1 MADISNV
8 TSSRERS
15 HILLSNIFKQTFG
28 ELANLDKT
36 SLNSW
41 VVDRMTDIQ
50 RDIAVS
56 MTLERDEALLNTCK
70 KISTARDI
78 GYNYGFNELN
88 ANPAKGEII
97 VLLKLPLDFRSQEF
111 LIKADDN
118 KFFVND
124 ICYMLPGD
132 ILITSNASRYIQAIR
147 RTNHVFDTTDN
158 VILVSASEILQK
170 EQVIEFAF
178 LTEVIQLNYQDSYFI
193 VSDHLELTNSVNE
206 IEFED
211 NFYALEMWYDYYDDE
226 STVMSK
232 QHMMKVDDLGNSSS
246 ISEVYTVE
254 IENENK
260 LKITLGDGLNG
271 KFYPGGKEIKYRI
284 YTTKGSAG
292 NVVNPTVVVG
302 VADEL
307 AEVSFK
313 ATFNK
318 NPVGG
323 RNEYNLIELKDA
335 IRKKIQT
342 PGTIITEMDLKNSL
356 SDILNLKTEET
367 FYKLRRNDPVERI
380 LDLFIIVKDRSNSN
394 VEVVVP
400 TNSLDITI
408 NLDNIIDNEY
418 DTIKPFFL
426 IETSEIVEEGNV
438 IRSNRM
444 VPSYR
449 TKIDNNMY
457 YSSYYAIK
465 LNRNPLMLNFFNLS
479 ANYNLVYEH
488 TYTNT
493 DYQEEVY
500 INSAIL
506 ERDIFSGSEN
516 YIFSLTLEATSQSF
530 LEENNLI
537 IRAMFTNTKGDK
549 SYDKFYID
557 FAKTMDEEGNPQHTK
572 YEAKITSLDIIS
584 NSNNLF
590 VKNIYKLSQRFTD
603 NTEAW
608 AINTN
613 DYDTEIV
620 DSVSCEIC
628 IFYNYET
635 GNVIENKSFK
645 DIRDVRTKLLMSVY
659 SIENINLYQDVAE
672 IVYCQANYT
681 DSKREEI
688 VIKSVPLYKES
699 YISDLNNRDVLLQ
712 QMSIEKSLK
721 DKITERTE
729 FPSKLSL
736 KYFNTYGFSS
746 LYSSLNNVS
755 LRLEFEVSY
764 RNNKAISLSEQIVI
778 KNNLIKYIDTINKR
792 SLSEDKNIYLSELV
806 SIVRQNSSIVQ
817 CRIMNFSDNIYINK
831 VLATGPEFMPTSLQL
846 EAENIK
852 FQTKSV

>member
-1 MADISNV
+1 MAEISNV

-28 ELANLDKT
+28 EYANLDKT
-36 SLNSW
+36 SLNAW
-41 VVDRMTDIQ
+41 VIERMTDIQ

-78 GYNYGFNELN
+78 GYNYGFSGLN
-88 ANPAKGEII
+88 AAPAKGEMM
-97 VLLKLPLDFRSQEF
+97 VMMSLPLDFRNSEF

-118 KFFVND
+118 KFFAED

-147 RTNHVFDTTDN
+147 RTNHVFYTTDN
-158 VILVSASEILQK
+158 VILVSSSEVRPQDQK
-170 EQVIEFAF
+170 LVFGF
-178 LTEVIQLNYQDSYFI
+178 LSEAIQLDFKDSYFI
-193 VSDHLELTNSVNE
+193 VTEHLELTNSVNE
-206 IEFED
+206 IEFDD
-211 NFYALEMWYDYYDDE
+211 NYYRIELWYDYYDSE
-226 STVMSK
+226 STELK
-232 QHMMKVDDLGNSSS
+232 RQHLTQVDDLGNASS
-246 ISEVYTVE
+246 ISEVFTLE
-254 IENENK
+254 LENESK

-284 YTTKGSAG
+284 YTTKGEVG
-292 NVVNPTVVVG
+292 NVVNPPISVG

-307 AEVSFK
+307 AEITFHASFS
-313 ATFNK
+313 K

-323 RNEYNLIELKDA
+323 RNEYTLIELKDA

-380 LDLFIIVKDRSNSN
+380 LDLFIVVKDRTDSN

-408 NLDNIIDNEY
+408 NLANIIENEY

-426 IETSEIVEEGNV
+426 IETSEIVEEGNI

-449 TKIDNNMY
+449 TKIDGNMY

-479 ANYNLVYEH
+479 VNYNLVYEH
-488 TYTNT
+488 LYTNT
-493 DYQEEVY
+493 EYQEEVY

-516 YIFSLTLEATSQSF
+516 YIFSLTLDSTNQDF
-530 LEENNLI
+530 LAENNLI

-549 SYDKFYID
+549 TYDKFYID
-557 FAKTMDEEGNPQHTK
+557 FAKTMDEEGNPQHNK

-681 DSKREEI
+681 DSKREEV

-699 YISDLNNRDVLLQ
+699 YISDLNNKGVLLQ

-746 LYSSLNNVS
+746 LYTSLNNVS

-764 RNNKAISLSEQIVI
+764 RNNKAISASEQLVI
-778 KNNLIKYIDTINKR
+778 KNNLIKYIDDINKR
-792 SLSEDKNIYLSELV
+792 SLTEDKNIYLSELV
-806 SIVRQNSSIVQ
+806 AIVRQNISIVQ
-817 CRIMNFSDNIYINK
+817 CRVTNFEDNIYINK
-831 VLATGPEFMPTSLQL
+831 VLATSPDFMPTSLQL
-846 EAENIK
+846 HPENIK
-852 FQTKSV
+852 FQIKSV